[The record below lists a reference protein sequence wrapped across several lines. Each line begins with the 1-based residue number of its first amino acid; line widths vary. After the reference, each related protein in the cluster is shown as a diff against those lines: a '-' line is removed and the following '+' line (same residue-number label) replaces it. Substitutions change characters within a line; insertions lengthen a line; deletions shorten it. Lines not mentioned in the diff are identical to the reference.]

1 MFDMEYTIIVSDE
14 FEIPVNDSR
23 QLEDLIV
30 NLSDCQDENGRFKI
44 NGTHYFWV
52 ETIVPC
58 TVERDG
64 EFQIIF
70 LDGLYRLRGYGGYEL
85 GGRGAF
91 YVMVPNTEKEQGGK
105 VNGNHEA

>member
-1 MFDMEYTIIVSDE
+1 MMDRGYTIIVSDW
-14 FEIPVNDSR
+14 FEISVDNFR
-23 QLEDLIV
+23 QLEDMIV
-30 NLSDCQDENGRFKI
+30 NLSDCLDADGRFKI

-64 EFQIIF
+64 DFRTIYY
-70 LDGLYRLRGYGGYEL
+70 DGQYRMKGYGGYEL

-91 YVMVPNTEKEQGGK
+91 YAMVPNTEKEQ
-105 VNGNHEA
+105 EAR